1 MSTCHLKQTFAVRN
15 GAILDVAAKAGSRLG
30 AAAAARAMQD
40 ARGDLP
46 TELSRTATPPC
57 TSSIAAAAAR
67 GNDDLRGAGWRCR
80 RTQWSRSAMAALLLL

>member
-1 MSTCHLKQTFAVRN
+1 MSTCHLKQTFDAQYGSKMV
-15 GAILDVAAKAGSRLG
+15 VAAKAGSRLG

-46 TELSRTATPPC
+46 TEFSRTATPPC

-80 RTQWSRSAMAALLLL
+80 RTQWSHSAMAALLLL